1 MFSVELKRLLNSRLK
16 NKTSAKAIGFQNIQR
31 VHMGTLTKMMVKA
44 GYHEQGGSARTHQQ
58 IAENYNNKEEGSK
71 MNFIDT
77 SQEPIGDQRRTNLL
91 SNSKESSLHSDVVNG
106 GDKKLLGH
114 IMEATWNP
122 VIPRNAALQNEKALP
137 SKASSTQKPN
147 GNAPGKIALRGLY
160 VVTWFVLIKDY
171 LV

>member
-1 MFSVELKRLLNSRLK
+1 
-16 NKTSAKAIGFQNIQR
+16 
-31 VHMGTLTKMMVKA
+31 
-44 GYHEQGGSARTHQQ
+44 
-58 IAENYNNKEEGSK
+58 

-77 SQEPIGDQRRTNLL
+77 SQEPIGDQMRTNLL

-137 SKASSTQKPN
+137 SKTGSTQKPN
-147 GNAPGKIALRGLY
+147 GNAPGKITLRGLY
-160 VVTWFVLIKDY
+160 VVTWFILIKDY